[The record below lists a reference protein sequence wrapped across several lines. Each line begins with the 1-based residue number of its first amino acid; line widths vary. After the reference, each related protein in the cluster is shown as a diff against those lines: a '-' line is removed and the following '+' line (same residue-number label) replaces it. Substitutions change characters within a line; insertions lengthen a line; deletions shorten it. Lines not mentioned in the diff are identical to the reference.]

1 MASNT
6 AQSSRTQS
14 SQRGTATR
22 RNRSAAQD
30 ALSLLRA
37 DHNTV
42 LELFDKFESSRR
54 KDQKQ
59 KIADQICME
68 LTIHSTIEEEIF
80 YPEIRQASDNED
92 ADDALNEADVEH
104 DGAKK
109 LIAEIEASDAENEMF
124 DAQIKVLSEYIK
136 HHVKEEYRS
145 IFPLARK
152 ADIDLDEMGE
162 RLQAR
167 KQELMQEQQQRH

>member
-1 MASNT
+1 
-6 AQSSRTQS
+6 
-14 SQRGTATR
+14 
-22 RNRSAAQD
+22 
-30 ALSLLRA
+30 
-37 DHNTV
+37 
-42 LELFDKFESSRR
+42 
-54 KDQKQ
+54 
-59 KIADQICME
+59 
-68 LTIHSTIEEEIF
+68 
-80 YPEIRQASDNED
+80 
-92 ADDALNEADVEH
+92 VEH

-109 LIAEIEASDAENEMF
+109 LIAEIEAGDAEDEMF